1 MREIK
6 TFYVNALRECL
17 YVLSSENGECV
28 IVDPGCQND
37 RERARVDGYLAE
49 EGLKPACI
57 LLTHAHFDHVLSVP
71 YFAEKWNIPAV
82 MNPADCDLLSKLSG
96 YTNLFNMEY
105 LPMDNVSFRYVNDGD
120 EVRFAGFTFKVLGTP
135 GHTNGGVCYIEEKE
149 RIMFSGDTLFQ
160 GSIGRTDFEE
170 SGEEDM
176 CVSLQK
182 LKRLDQDITVYP
194 GHGYPTTIG
203 EELRTNPYLR

>member
-17 YVLSSENGECV
+17 YVFSSENGECV
-28 IVDPGCQND
+28 IVDPGCQD
-37 RERARVDGYLAE
+37 GRERARVDDYFE
-49 EGLKPACI
+49 KEGLKPVCI

-71 YFAEKWNIPAV
+71 YFAEKWDIPAV

-96 YTNLFNMEY
+96 YTSLFNMEY
-105 LPMDNVSFRYVNDGD
+105 LPMDNVKFRYVNDGD
-120 EVRFAGFTFKVLGTP
+120 EIQYAGFTFKVIGTP
-135 GHTNGGVCYIEEKE
+135 GHTNGGVCYLEETEKV
-149 RIMFSGDTLFQ
+149 MFTGDTLFQ

-176 CVSLQK
+176 CVSPAALCSISQVTW
-182 LKRLDQDITVYP
+182 LASSPLWNRMMFFS
-194 GHGYPTTIG
+194 
-203 EELRTNPYLR
+203 